1 MARELKTFQIFRA
14 GTHVAMNGT
23 TVTFD
28 LDDISDTARMYKQTI
43 WSAPLVLGHPVSD
56 NAPSHGDVVRMF
68 VEGLALYAEA
78 EVDSELIDLVR
89 GGRYTNRSASFY
101 HPSQAN
107 NPVPGIYY
115 LRHVGF
121 LGGQPPAVKG
131 MAPLGFGEAN
141 PLLDDISRRF
151 FCYAEPESFRST
163 NPLIADAEARQMR
176 DRATSGYSPL

>member
-23 TVTFD
+23 PITFSEQDLKRTVE
-28 LDDISDTARMYKQTI
+28 AYKQTI
-43 WSAPLVLGHPVSD
+43 WSAPLVIGHPIAD
-56 NAPSHGDVVRMF
+56 HAPSHGDVVRMF
-68 VEGLALYAEA
+68 VDGSALYAEA

-101 HPSQAN
+101 APLQSS
-107 NPVPGIYY
+107 NPVPGTYY

-121 LGGQPPAVKG
+121 LGAQPPAVKG
-131 MAPLGFGEAN
+131 MAPLGFGETN
-141 PLLDDISRRF
+141 PLLEDISRRF

-163 NPLIADAEARQMR
+163 NPLVADAEARQMR
-176 DRATSGYSPL
+176 DRATSGYTPL

>member
-14 GTHVAMNGT
+14 GTHVAMNGKEF
-23 TVTFD
+23 TFD
-28 LDDISDTARMYKQTI
+28 LDDISDTARFYQQEK
-43 WSAPLVLGHPVSD
+43 WSAPLVIGHPIAD
-56 NAPSHGDVVRMF
+56 HAPSHGDVIRLF
-68 VEGLALYAEA
+68 VEGSALYAEA

-101 HPSQAN
+101 APDSLN

-121 LGGQPPAVKG
+121 LGAHPPAVKG
-131 MAPLGFGEAN
+131 LAPLGFGESN
-141 PLLDDISRRF
+141 PLLEDISRRF

-163 NPLIADAEARQMR
+163 NPLVADAEARRMR
-176 DRATSGYSPL
+176 DRATTGYSPL